1 MGNPLLELQPNKVS
15 RDIGS
20 YITYIYGSPKCG
32 KSRFAAEFPSALFI
46 TTEPTNRAIPGI
58 VSQEVEN

>member
-1 MGNPLLELQPNKVS
+1 MANALLELQPNKVS

-20 YITYIYGSPKCG
+20 YITYVYGSPKCG
-32 KSRFAAEFPSALFI
+32 KSTFAAQYPNALFI

-58 VSQEVEN
+58 RSQEVNT